1 MRSVEVAD
9 RGAQVVVSNQGKTL
23 SIIDYLSDADTT
35 KEITRVLN
43 TGQLY
48 RHLGGNSP
56 THTAE

>member
-1 MRSVEVAD
+1 MRSVEVED
-9 RGAQVVVSNQGKTL
+9 SGAQVVVSNQGKTL

-43 TGQLY
+43 RGQLY
-48 RHLGGNSP
+48 RLLGGNSP